1 MDRLVSRVLWIV
13 LPATGV
19 LTILALAVW
28 GENGLIRHRELESD
42 LSKVERRLA
51 VITEENAA
59 LAREVSRLRDDD
71 SAQRRAAA
79 EELLLVPENSTVYRF
94 PAGTP

>member
-13 LPATGV
+13 LPMLGV

-28 GENGLIRHRELESD
+28 GENGLIRHRELETD
-42 LSKVERRLA
+42 LAKVERRLA

-71 SAQRRAAA
+71 PTRRRAAA